1 MHRELVPKIVP
12 APRGLDG
19 VNIADKVGNCHIR
32 SRKLLDVAIIR
43 SQVVDRGGVPLLGDK
58 LAAAPTQRRVG
69 IVVDLAS
76 TDEWSLRIEQASK
89 CTQDAALCLASES
102 QQDEIVF

>member
-1 MHRELVPKIVP
+1 MYRELVAEIVS
-12 APRGLDG
+12 AARRLDG
-19 VNIADKVGNCHIR
+19 VNVADKVGDCHIR

-43 SQVVDRGGVPLLGDK
+43 SQVVDRGGVLLLSDQ
-58 LAAAPTQRRVG
+58 LAAAPAQRCVG

-76 TDEWSLRIEQASK
+76 TDEWSLRIEQAGK
-89 CTQDAALCLASES
+89 CTQDPALCLASES